1 MSTTDRP
8 ILEVSDLHV
17 RFVSKEGDVNAVNG
31 VTFEVGANETLGI
44 IGESGCGK
52 SVTALTILNILS
64 RNARIRGGKVIYN
77 SSRESVTITDEPR
90 ESAAMNHIRRNEI
103 SMIFQEPMT
112 SFSPVH
118 TIGNQIIESIA
129 MTDEAKGIPKSHRKS
144 ELREQALRSIARVGL
159 TDADILSAYP
169 HNLSGGMRQRAMIA
183 MAIACTPKLLIA
195 DEPTTALDVT
205 LQAQALNLIAEMQR
219 NLDMSVVFITH
230 DLGVVA
236 EVTDRVVVM
245 YLGRVVEIAPVR
257 ELFHNPQHPY
267 TAALLESIPKLT
279 GPIESL
285 VPISGMVP
293 TPYNLPGGCP
303 FHTRCKEMVRGR
315 CDVETPPFV
324 EVAEGHSVSCLLRE
338 KTAT

>member
-1 MSTTDRP
+1 MSDGRRP
-8 ILEVSDLHV
+8 ILQVDDLHV
-17 RFVSKEGDVNAVNG
+17 HFISKEGDVKAVNG
-31 VTFEVGANETLGI
+31 ISFELYENETLGI

-64 RNARIRGGKVIYN
+64 RNARVRGGSVVYHADG
-77 SSRESVTITDEPR
+77 ETVTITDEHR
-90 ESAAMNHIRRNEI
+90 ESDSMKHIRRNDI

-129 MTDEAKGIPKSHRKS
+129 MTDEAEEIPKRRRKF
-144 ELREQALRSIARVGL
+144 ELREKALQIIGRVGL
-159 TDADILSAYP
+159 TDADILAAYP

-183 MAIACTPKLLIA
+183 MAIACNPRILVA

-219 NLDMSVVFITH
+219 NLNMSVMFITH
-230 DLGVVA
+230 DLGVIA

-245 YLGRVVEIAPVR
+245 YLGRVVETAPVR

-267 TAALLESIPKLT
+267 TIALLESIPKLT

-285 VPISGMVP
+285 VPIKGMVP
-293 TPYNLPGGCP
+293 TPYNLPSGCP
-303 FHTRCKEMVRGR
+303 FHTRCEEALSGV
-315 CDVETPPFV
+315 CDVKSPELDQITT
-324 EVAEGHSVSCLLRE
+324 GHSVSCLRRGE
-338 KTAT
+338 GAQ